1 MSSKSTF
8 SYAQAAK
15 GLSGTPAPSKAASTD
30 TEKSEPK
37 LEEQSNNAPA
47 ESVTTA
53 SESDTPRDTEK
64 ATVNSSEEAEFT
76 TVTSKHA
83 ARSKVTHSSRTSS
96 PSVGPRSTAEKSKEG
111 DSSNATNG
119 TTEASPEKQSK
130 ADGRAEKSEGS
141 SESSKDKA
149 EKPEKSE
156 KSEKKEKEPPKELKA
171 APLPPVNIWQQR
183 KEAQEAKA
191 KTVPATAPGPAGK
204 TGAGKT
210 EEPQQDTSL
219 KTSSKKKGADGTPE
233 GTKDRKKTEGG
244 KGREDAPPAV
254 GDATLWPTPQ
264 VALGEEKK
272 KAQEKSVDKAERS
285 DKSPVIRP
293 HGKEKWMPVNYV
305 PTAVFNTPLP
315 SSGRGGRR
323 ATRGGR
329 DGGRGGHGAGA
340 ASGEKSASG
349 HGSQGPV
356 KQAGERGRNEVG
368 SGRATSLPAQSRRS
382 TSTDVTAS
390 EGRKAQAVERGRG
403 GRADDALFPMESRS
417 MAANTLL
424 VPNEMA
430 SNLSR
435 TRMVMPATATRGLI
449 WLWILKRLLVP
460 TTAGQS
466 LVPSLLTLPDSKTST
481 ESAEA
486 ARTVAGGLSPRLA
499 ARTPILATCPTTPL
513 STPSPL
519 ASTTASGHSTVC
531 LMEPSRATAYR

>member
-15 GLSGTPAPSKAASTD
+15 GLSGPPAPSKAASTD

-37 LEEQSNNAPA
+37 LEEQSNNAPT

-83 ARSKVTHSSRTSS
+83 ARSKATHSSRTSS
-96 PSVGPRSTAEKSKEG
+96 PSVGPRSTAEKPKEG
-111 DSSNATNG
+111 DSSNATDA
-119 TTEASPEKQSK
+119 TTEASSEKLSK
-130 ADGRAEKSEGS
+130 ADGKAEKSEGS

-171 APLPPVNIWQQR
+171 APLPSVNIWQQR
-183 KEAQEAKA
+183 KEAQDARA
-191 KTVPATAPGPAGK
+191 KTVPATAPGTAGK

-210 EEPQQDTSL
+210 EESQQDTP

-272 KAQEKSVDKAERS
+272 KAQEKSADKAERS

-305 PTAVFNTPLP
+305 PTA
-315 SSGRGGRR
+315 
-323 ATRGGR
+323 
-329 DGGRGGHGAGA
+329 
-340 ASGEKSASG
+340 EI
-349 HGSQGPV
+349 
-356 KQAGERGRNEVG
+356 
-368 SGRATSLPAQSRRS
+368 GRAH
-382 TSTDVTAS
+382 V
-390 EGRKAQAVERGRG
+390 
-403 GRADDALFPMESRS
+403 
-417 MAANTLL
+417 
-424 VPNEMA
+424 
-430 SNLSR
+430 
-435 TRMVMPATATRGLI
+435 
-449 WLWILKRLLVP
+449 
-460 TTAGQS
+460 
-466 LVPSLLTLPDSKTST
+466 
-481 ESAEA
+481 
-486 ARTVAGGLSPRLA
+486 
-499 ARTPILATCPTTPL
+499 
-513 STPSPL
+513 
-519 ASTTASGHSTVC
+519 
-531 LMEPSRATAYR
+531 